1 MLLCW
6 ISWPVWCSRPPKATC
21 WFLGQLHFHYF
32 FPPCCRLAVITH
44 DHEAPR
50 HATLPGFWRSGAFS
64 VNKTLQRRQGRA
76 ERLLGAAS
84 LTIELARTTGWTPD
98 GSMSYAMILFWT
110 TAKQVSKKN
119 LKGVVN
125 GTRVT
130 SGNPSPCP
138 LGAKA
143 AQGKRPPHSPPW
155 NARLG
160 PFVKLLPL
168 QSLPA
173 STRAPTGALAS
184 ILDHKVVEWAGRRWG
199 MVVVAEWG
207 LFHKCQGCY
216 YCS

>member
-1 MLLCW
+1 MTCLMQSSAQSHMLIFRTAPL
-6 ISWPVWCSRPPKATC
+6 S
-21 WFLGQLHFHYF
+21 LF

-44 DHEAPR
+44 DREAPR
-50 HATLPGFWRSGAFS
+50 HTTLPGFWRSGAFS
-64 VNKTLQRRQGRA
+64 GNKTLQRRQGRA

-84 LTIELARTTGWTPD
+84 LTIELARTAGLNTRWQYVLRRDFVLNDSQTG
-98 GSMSYAMILFWT
+98 
-110 TAKQVSKKN
+110 QQKK

-199 MVVVAEWG
+199 MVVVAEGG